1 MSDQPDLL
9 EELARVYARAAV
21 DEFLALLARGNFD
34 QAIQCVEAPSDSDGC
49 KIAGVP
55 THEPIGRKP

>member
-21 DEFLALLARGNFD
+21 DEFLALLASGNFD
-34 QAIQCVEAPSDSDGC
+34 QAIQSAETRSDSDGC
-49 KIAGVP
+49 KITRDP
-55 THEPIGRKP
+55 TRESIGRKP